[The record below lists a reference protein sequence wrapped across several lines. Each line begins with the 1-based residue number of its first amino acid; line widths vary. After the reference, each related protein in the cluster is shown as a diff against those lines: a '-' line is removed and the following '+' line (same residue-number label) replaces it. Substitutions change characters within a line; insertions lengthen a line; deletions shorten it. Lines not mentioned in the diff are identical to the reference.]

1 MVFLIMP
8 PTLIEKIHYYL
19 LIKYEILLS
28 KHKSDCSDSRRDV

>member
-8 PTLIEKIHYYL
+8 PSLIEKIHYL